1 MPEDF
6 FMAGPAEKA
15 TGGMTQAPAV
25 WLAEWRIVPGT
36 PEGGW
41 KQAGR
46 LRFRGGLPGDDGL

>member
-1 MPEDF
+1 
-6 FMAGPAEKA
+6 MAGPAEKA